1 MKVTPKLKLLCSQ
14 CKHYRTIVYAD
25 GGCAMG
31 CLKASNNDYPVDIRR
46 IDACPRTQ
54 RNRRKIEL
62 QPLELL
68 AVLGKLYAECAPH
81 PVHLSLYQ
89 YLSEGGPTV
98 RRYTASTGHAIIA
111 MGIMKVVSRGVD
123 GKRGNTCIYKWNIE
137 GFGPPSLDL
146 VDKIVK
152 TMSETIEEDK
162 LERLAKSV
170 AKGSPQSRTLEID
183 EGVTSC
189 ETCWLREFP
198 DCHEKLM
205 AMGLDCKKMNIN
217 TIRYGKASV
226 GQQGKDSED

>member
-31 CLKASNNDYPVDIRR
+31 CLKASDNDYPVDIRR

-62 QPLELL
+62 EPLELL
-68 AVLGKLYAECAPH
+68 SVLGKLYAECAPH

-98 RRYTASTGHAIIA
+98 RRYKASIGHAIIA